1 MSNGNTW
8 RHQRRFT
15 LSTFRNFG
23 IGKYRFQDK
32 IAEEIRYLEE
42 MFANF
47 EGKPFNPKPFT
58 DNAISNIVCAV
69 VFGHRFQYS
78 DKDFNHLLHC
88 LDDIKNSSS
97 GAFKLILPIIG
108 LLDTKKNITET
119 ASNEL
124 RKFIGD
130 IINEHKKR
138 FDSNHLSDYIDVYL
152 NELQNGDFIEED
164 HLDDQSLLLTVTQLF
179 AAASETTSNTL
190 LWSILHM
197 MDKPDV
203 QTRIQEEI
211 DSVVGRNRLPRVS
224 DKLPYT
230 ESVIMEIQRFS
241 TVVPLGVYND
251 Y

>member
-1 MSNGNTW
+1 
-8 RHQRRFT
+8 
-15 LSTFRNFG
+15 
-23 IGKYRFQDK
+23 
-32 IAEEIRYLEE
+32 
-42 MFANF
+42 MFASF
-47 EGKPFNPKPFT
+47 EGRSFNPKPFT
-58 DNAISNIVCAV
+58 DNAISNIICAV

-97 GAFKLILPIIG
+97 GAFKMIFPIIKK
-108 LLDTKKNITET
+108 LDTRKNTTET
-119 ASNEL
+119 ATTEL

-138 FDSNHLSDYIDVYL
+138 FDNNHLSDYIDVYL

-197 MDKPDV
+197 IDKPDV

-230 ESVIMEIQRFS
+230 ESVIMEVQRFS

-251 Y
+251 HKRL